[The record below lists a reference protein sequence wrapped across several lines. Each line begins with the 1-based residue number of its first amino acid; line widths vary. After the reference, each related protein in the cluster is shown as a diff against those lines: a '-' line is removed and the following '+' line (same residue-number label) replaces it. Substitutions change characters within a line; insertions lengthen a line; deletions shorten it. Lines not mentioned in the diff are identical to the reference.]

1 MEKTAKQIQGDIY
14 RMLKESNLATMI
26 TGQIYRNGY
35 RPRDSRKED
44 AVVIFTTGTSGQ
56 RPAGVITI
64 NIFVPDIDPYANG
77 LYVEDGQRT
86 EQLES
91 AALQWT
97 ESLTA
102 GKSDYKF
109 SLQQTIYTE
118 EEPDIHQHFIVV
130 KLKYE
135 YLNI

>member
-97 ESLTA
+97 ESLTT

>member
-97 ESLTA
+97 KSLTA

>member
-97 ESLTA
+97 ESLTT

-118 EEPDIHQHFIVV
+118 EEPDIHQRFIVV

>member
-14 RMLKESNLATMI
+14 KMLKESHLSTML
-26 TGQIYRNGY
+26 TGGIYRNGY
-35 RPRDSRKED
+35 RPRDSRLED

-56 RPAGVITI
+56 HPEGVVTI

-86 EQLES
+86 AQIEM
-91 AALQWT
+91 AAQKWA
-97 ESLTA
+97 ESLTTE
-102 GKSDYKF
+102 KSDYKF
-109 SLQQTIYTE
+109 SLQKTIYTE
-118 EEPDIHQHFIVV
+118 EESDIQQHFIVV

>member
-97 ESLTA
+97 ESLTT

-118 EEPDIHQHFIVV
+118 EEPDMHQHFIVV

>member
-64 NIFVPDIDPYANG
+64 NIFVSDIDPYANG

-97 ESLTA
+97 ESLTT

>member
-35 RPRDSRKED
+35 RPRDSRNED
-44 AVVIFTTGTSGQ
+44 VVVIFTTGTSGQ

>member
-44 AVVIFTTGTSGQ
+44 VVVIFTTGTSGQ

-97 ESLTA
+97 ESLTT